1 MWDDIKG
8 CIGLVLGILVL
19 YALVNGVTVRGKHYG
34 VRDCNSEHGIVFDA
48 GEPVDAGAGSP

>member
-34 VRDCNSEHGIVFDA
+34 VRDCNSEHGV
-48 GEPVDAGAGSP
+48 G